1 MALSPED
8 YPRDV
13 VIMAGTQTE
22 VNMRGTDRML
32 FTRVYRHDGSSEW
45 KLLSSTQ
52 FRVP

>member
-1 MALSPED
+1 LPFLC

-13 VIMAGTQTE
+13 VIIAGTQTE

-32 FTRVYRHDGSSEW
+32 FTRVYRHEGSSEW

>member
-1 MALSPED
+1 
-8 YPRDV
+8 
-13 VIMAGTQTE
+13 
-22 VNMRGTDRML
+22 ML